1 MKINETRNQNKT
13 EVVMARQLEVGK
25 NYGEIFGLDPAQQKF
40 MIFNGGVNWTAKN
53 GDKTQTVDSQQTT
66 DNAVAYINRPSIH
79 MGSLA

>member
-1 MKINETRNQNKT
+1 MKINETRNQNQT
-13 EVVMARQLEVGK
+13 EGIMAKQLEIGK
-25 NYGEIFGLDPAQQKF
+25 DYGCIFGLSSDKGQY
-40 MIFNGGVNWTAKN
+40 MIYGGGINWMAKN